1 MRPTHADR
9 SFPRPSR
16 RAAVTLTALTL
27 VGALAWPARA
37 RAQSVDAVLPL
48 VEQQLRILLRG
59 RQQGYRAGGLTA
71 IAPYDRGDGR
81 LGQPGVE
88 LRDATNASGVL
99 SQFAAPIYQ
108 LLLNYPQDKP
118 AGLNERFHWV
128 VYNIDRVPTVAL
140 SHRVW
145 ASAGSASIMVD
156 RLYYVSNGFNCEQAV
171 GGFLPIDA
179 GTMVFYSNRTS
190 TDQVAGFGASMKR
203 AIGDHMMEN
212 ELADSFRKL
221 QGG

>member
-9 SFPRPSR
+9 SFPRPRR

-27 VGALAWPARA
+27 AGALAWPARA
-37 RAQSVDAVLPL
+37 RAQSVDAVLEAMP
-48 VEQQLRILLRG
+48 
-59 RQQGYRAGGLTA
+59 
-71 IAPYDRGDGR
+71 
-81 LGQPGVE
+81 
-88 LRDATNASGVL
+88 
-99 SQFAAPIYQ
+99 
-108 LLLNYPQDKP
+108 
-118 AGLNERFHWV
+118 WV
-128 VYNIDRVPTVAL
+128 VYNIDGVPTVAL

-145 ASAGSASIMVD
+145 ASAGNASIMVD

-171 GGFLPIDA
+171 GGFLPLDA